1 MHREGPAIVELCDSS
16 RSSFPDRLPVVRS
29 LVVCCAVQIR
39 GSHAVSF
46 YVTCFLPCVNSSHS
60 R

>member
-1 MHREGPAIVELCDSS
+1 MVELCDSS
-16 RSSFPDRLPVVRS
+16 RSSFPDKLPVIRS

-46 YVTCFLPCVNSSHS
+46 FVTCFLPCVRSSHS